1 MEWATVSFQVNCS
14 RRNKPTSSKLLPD
27 TQFDNSWSQ
36 IHPSNLVLF
45 PTHKLLCG
53 KLTWIV
59 TDGLNH
65 MVHKI
70 ELWSLWPFGRN
81 KRKLFKLSWSLK
93 LWPSR
98 SGVPFATQLSAC
110 LQLFNSSKSQC
121 CWILAFLKGFYNTD
135 LKQRYQCTMMVRIVA
150 FFKGFPILIS
160 SRDVLISWLLQHAY
174 WDTNCLNGDW
184 SKASILLAAF
194 CG

>member
-1 MEWATVSFQVNCS
+1 VNCS

-27 TQFDNSWSQ
+27 TQFDNSWSH
-36 IHPSNLVLF
+36 IYPYNLVLF
-45 PTHKLLCG
+45 LTHKLLCG

-59 TDGLNH
+59 TDGLKH

-98 SGVPFATQLSAC
+98 SRVPFATQLSAC
-110 LQLFNSSKSQC
+110 LHLFNSSNANAAEF
-121 CWILAFLKGFYNTD
+121 WHLKKD
-135 LKQRYQCTMMVRIVA
+135 
-150 FFKGFPILIS
+150 FPILIS
-160 SRDVLISWLLQHAY
+160 SRDINVQ
-174 WDTNCLNGDW
+174 
-184 SKASILLAAF
+184 
-194 CG
+194 